1 MANSMFRRKT
11 IDSILK
17 DSEKGDGEVHAH
29 GLKRVLTVRDLTFF
43 GIAAILGAGS
53 FSSLGGAVFNGGP
66 GVVLLFVITAIAC
79 AFTAFCYSEFAS
91 RIPVAGSAY
100 TYAYASFGEL
110 FAWVIGWALIMEYS
124 IGNIYVA
131 FSWSDYFTS
140 FLGKVGIHIPD
151 WLSTSYMEAKG
162 AMLNNGNASDIA
174 AWNTAPIIGGLRMI
188 LDLPALVINLLI
200 TYLVYRG
207 VKESRNFS
215 NVMVI
220 LKMAVV
226 SLVILVGGYFVF
238 SKGLTF
244 NWTPANDEGIRS
256 FMPNGFSGVMAAVAG
271 VFFAYIG
278 FDAVSV
284 LAEESKNPQRDLPKG
299 MIYSLVIC
307 TIVYILLTL
316 VLTGA
321 VNYRNFDGVGDPL
334 AFIFEEQNLDAGWM
348 QLLVAISAV
357 IAMTSVLLV
366 FQMGQPRIWMS
377 MSRDGLLPPV
387 FQKIHHKFKTPSF
400 ATIVTGLVV
409 GIPILFTDKTFVLD
423 FTSIATLFAFVL
435 VCGGVLLIPK
445 REITAGKFNL
455 PYINSRLIFPAI
467 IIGALAIL
475 AFFAKGYFSEITEMK
490 LNNSDKRKVVYSVI
504 SDAKG
509 DFHDNYML
517 TSNELNIISKKIKDK
532 AQPDNLTD
540 VIEHNNKVLN
550 NVIDSTAY
558 SNITNGSA
566 YQNIDQTTSDTIQLI
581 GPTKTN
587 GSQGTENDI
596 ISKQLHSLDINTI
609 NKVEATLKDKDSALL
624 AKFKNQLYV
633 YNLYDRNSGSLPDSN
648 FVNALGKK
656 ITAISVGDI
665 RSESAAR
672 LESKTTL
679 NVSTIIFWIICII
692 LALLAFVKHWSLI
705 PLLGLT
711 TCLYLLTGMTKA
723 NWIWFGSWL
732 LLGLIFYLL
741 YGYNKSKLAV
751 KK

>member
-1 MANSMFRRKT
+1 MANSLFRRKR
-11 IDSILK
+11 IDSILT
-17 DSEKGDGEVHAH
+17 DAAKGDTEVHAH

-66 GVVLLFVITAIAC
+66 GVVLLFIITAIAC

-110 FAWVIGWALIMEYS
+110 FAWIIGWALIMEYS

-140 FLGKVGIHIPD
+140 FLGKIGIDIPT

-162 AMLNNGNASDIA
+162 AVLSGGNPDDIA
-174 AWNTAPIIGGLRMI
+174 AWNTAPVVGGLRMI
-188 LDLPALVINLLI
+188 VDLPAIVINLLI

-226 SLVILVGGYFVF
+226 LLVILVGGYFVF
-238 SKGLTF
+238 SNGLTF
-244 NWTPANDEGIRS
+244 NWTPANDEGVRS
-256 FMPNGFSGVMAAVAG
+256 FMPNGFGGVMAAVAG

-284 LAEESKNPQRDLPKG
+284 MAEESKNPQKDLPKG

-321 VNYRNFDGVGDPL
+321 VNYRNFEGVGDPL

-348 QLLVAISAV
+348 QLLVAICAV

-409 GIPILFTDKTFVLD
+409 GIPIIFTDKTFVLD

-435 VCGGVLLIPK
+435 VCGGVLLIPRK
-445 REITAGKFNL
+445 ENAPGKFNL
-455 PYINSRLIFPAI
+455 PYINSRFIFPAI
-467 IIGALAIL
+467 IIGAIIIL
-475 AFFAKGYFSEITEMK
+475 AVFAKNYFNELTEMK
-490 LNNSDKRKVVYSVI
+490 LNDSDKRKAVYSVI
-504 SDAKG
+504 ADAKG

-517 TSNELNIISKKIKDK
+517 TSNEINIIGKKIKNK
-532 AQPDNLTD
+532 ALSDTLTN
-540 VIEHNNKVLN
+540 VIEHNNKALN
-550 NVIDSTAY
+550 DAIDSIVY
-558 SNITNGSA
+558 LNITNGPA
-566 YQNIDQTTSDTIQLI
+566 YKIMDQEPSDTTRLMVRPYPEIV
-581 GPTKTN
+581 P
-587 GSQGTENDI
+587 
-596 ISKQLHSLDINTI
+596 QLHSLDINTI
-609 NKVEATLKDKDSALL
+609 NIVESTLAARDSALL
-624 AKFKNQLYV
+624 AKFENQLHI
-633 YNLYDRNSGSLPDSN
+633 YDLFDKDSGVLPDSN
-648 FVNALGKK
+648 FVNVFGKK
-656 ITAISVGDI
+656 LTAISVGDL
-665 RSESAAR
+665 RSELAGR
-672 LESKTTL
+672 LDSKTTL

-692 LALLAFVKHWSLI
+692 LALLAFIKQWSLI

-723 NWIWFGSWL
+723 NWLWFGGWL
-732 LLGLIFYLL
+732 AIGLIIYFL
-741 YGYNKSKLAV
+741 YGYRKSKLV
-751 KK
+751 GQQ